1 MKHLRLK
8 QGVKD
13 ILGVILLY
21 SIVIVGVILLNARLG
36 ELNEQKNTSQQ
47 SVELVQPR

>member
-1 MKHLRLK
+1 MKRLKLK

-13 ILGVILLY
+13 ILGVLLLY
-21 SIVIVGVILLNARLG
+21 LIAIIGVVLLNCRLG
-36 ELNEQKNTSQQ
+36 QLNEQKNTSQQ

>member
-1 MKHLRLK
+1 MKRLKLK

-21 SIVIVGVILLNARLG
+21 SIIIIGVVLVNNRMADINA
-36 ELNEQKNTSQQ
+36 QKNTIQQ
-47 SVELVQPR
+47 NVEIVQPG